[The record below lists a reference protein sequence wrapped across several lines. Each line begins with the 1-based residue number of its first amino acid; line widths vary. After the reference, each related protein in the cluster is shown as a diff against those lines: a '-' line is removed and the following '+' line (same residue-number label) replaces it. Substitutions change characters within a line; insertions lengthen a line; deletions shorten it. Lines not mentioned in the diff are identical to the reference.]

1 MPFRVDIT
9 WRRSRAE
16 PGRAERWD
24 EMRRG
29 FAVLAFAKR
38 LPFDPAKL
46 CQPSFL
52 LLLRFQPT
60 PSWLCRCLLSFITIA
75 LTFVSVL
82 PLALLLSLFVFL
94 PPKDLT
100 IGFLLSFIQ
109 AFQWPSFRRLLVLWL
124 FKHILYTVKKA
135 KAVGIISIKLQV
147 RFGLEEGTLN
157 VL

>member
-1 MPFRVDIT
+1 MLENFGHAISSGYHLAEEP
-9 WRRSRAE
+9 SQPE
-16 PGRAERWD
+16 PGRAEMRCG

-46 CQPSFL
+46 CQPSFSFL
-52 LLLRFQPT
+52 LQLRFQPT
-60 PSWLCRCLLSFITIA
+60 PSWVCRCLLSFITIA

-94 PPKDLT
+94 APKDLT

-109 AFQWPSFRRLLVLWL
+109 AFLWPSFRRLLVLWL
-124 FKHILYTVKKA
+124 FKHILYTVRTSA
-135 KAVGIISIKLQV
+135 GCLDYFHNIK
-147 RFGLEEGTLN
+147 G
-157 VL
+157 